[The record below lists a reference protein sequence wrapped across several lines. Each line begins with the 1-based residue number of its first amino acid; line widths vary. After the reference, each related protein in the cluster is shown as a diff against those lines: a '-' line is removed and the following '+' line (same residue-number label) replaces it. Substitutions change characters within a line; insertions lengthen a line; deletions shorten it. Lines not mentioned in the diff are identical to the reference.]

1 MNPQGEDSVRLDC
14 QTEPGNRIS
23 QPLVLIIAAT
33 PLNMIVGYSTRVS
46 PMLAEPH
53 YPGSVPP
60 TPQPQLMLL
69 SLLLSVPRSTDSP
82 QHQQTRSPPRSS
94 PKIFTTLHCN
104 IICLLSLTVVTESVF
119 HSCQDTVTD

>member
-69 SLLLSVPRSTDSP
+69 SLCSLCQD
-82 QHQQTRSPPRSS
+82 QQTAPNTSRLGHPHVLPLRYSPHFTVILFVSS
-94 PKIFTTLHCN
+94 A
-104 IICLLSLTVVTESVF
+104 LLW
-119 HSCQDTVTD
+119 